1 MGLSPSLPVVALGC
15 LVLAVTLVDILTT
28 VLHPSTESLVA
39 GRVPQVLRYLAG
51 RIEPLLPRS
60 GRGRPLG
67 WILPLSITALL
78 ALWLTLLI
86 VGFGLLYLPEIA
98 DPNSFR
104 WSGSTLG
111 LGDAFYFSG
120 VCLTSIGFGDIVPRV
135 GWLRAA
141 AVAEG
146 LSGLLVLGVAV
157 TYVLSVYPVLPVARV
172 LASTLN
178 EETGGQVDAVP
189 MVRRYLAADS
199 TEALAARCRELA
211 TQVAMLAEAHT
222 THPVLFYAHPR
233 HVERSFLRVL
243 LVTQR
248 LVAVL
253 RYGLQAA
260 DYPTLARDPRV
271 AGLEETLIGALR
283 SMGASLHLD
292 LQGGSEV
299 HPDAIRDTLRR
310 EYAAL
315 MDRLAA
321 TGLRHATGIVPQD
334 RAAYVRFRMV
344 TDPYILAYWRNSGYR
359 GDDVWGDH
367 PPFRGTTAP
376 LPEDDDLDV

>member
-1 MGLSPSLPVVALGC
+1 MSVPQSVPVLALGC
-15 LVLAVTLVDILTT
+15 LVLAVTLVDILIT
-28 VLHPSTESLVA
+28 VLHPSTES
-39 GRVPQVLRYLAG
+39 PLAG
-51 RIEPLLPRS
+51 RLPQLLRLLAGLTQPLLPRA

-67 WILPLSITALL
+67 WILPLSITGLLGLWLALL
-78 ALWLTLLI
+78 IL
-86 VGFGLLYLPEIA
+86 GFGLLYLPEIG
-98 DPNSFR
+98 DPGSFR

-111 LGDAFYFSG
+111 PGDAFYFSG
-120 VCLTSIGFGDIVPRV
+120 VCLTSIGFGDIVPRS
-135 GWLRAA
+135 GWLRAT

-157 TYVLSVYPVLPVARV
+157 TYVLSVYPVLPIARV

-178 EETGGQVDAVP
+178 EETGGEVDAVP

-199 TEALAARCRELA
+199 AEALAARCRELA
-211 TQVAMLAEAHT
+211 TEIAMLTEAHT
-222 THPVLFYAHPR
+222 SHPVLFYAHPR

-253 RYGLQAA
+253 RYGLRVA

-271 AGLEETLIGALR
+271 AGLEETLIGVLR

-292 LQGGSEV
+292 VQGVTESSL
-299 HPDAIRDTLRR
+299 DAARERLRR
-310 EYAAL
+310 EYASL
-315 MDRLAA
+315 MERLDAA
-321 TGLRHATGIVPQD
+321 GLHQAAPIVPQD
-334 RAAYVRFRMV
+334 RAAFVRFRMV
-344 TDPYILAYWRNSGYR
+344 TDPYILAYWQNSGYR
-359 GDDVWGDH
+359 SDDVWGDH

-376 LPEDDDLDV
+376 LPEDDDLDI

>member
-1 MGLSPSLPVVALGC
+1 MSVPQSVPVLALGC
-15 LVLAVTLVDILTT
+15 LVLAVTLVDILIT
-28 VLHPSTESLVA
+28 VLHPSTES
-39 GRVPQVLRYLAG
+39 PLAG
-51 RIEPLLPRS
+51 RLPQLLRLLAGLTQPLLPRA

-67 WILPLSITALL
+67 WILPLSITGLLGLWLALL
-78 ALWLTLLI
+78 I
-86 VGFGLLYLPEIA
+86 FGFGLLYLPEIG
-98 DPNSFR
+98 DPSSFR

-111 LGDAFYFSG
+111 PGDAFYFSG
-120 VCLTSIGFGDIVPRV
+120 VCLTSIGFGDIVPRS
-135 GWLRAA
+135 GWLRAT

-157 TYVLSVYPVLPVARV
+157 TYVLSVYPVLPIARV

-178 EETGGQVDAVP
+178 EETGGEVDAVP

-199 TEALAARCRELA
+199 AEALAARCRELA
-211 TQVAMLAEAHT
+211 TEIAMLTEAHT
-222 THPVLFYAHPR
+222 SHPVLFYAHPR

-253 RYGLQAA
+253 RYGLRVA

-271 AGLEETLIGALR
+271 AGLEETLIGVLR

-292 LQGGSEV
+292 VQGVTESSL
-299 HPDAIRDTLRR
+299 DAARERLRR
-310 EYAAL
+310 EYASL
-315 MDRLAA
+315 MERLDAA
-321 TGLRHATGIVPQD
+321 GLHQAAPIVPQD
-334 RAAYVRFRMV
+334 RAAFVRFRMV
-344 TDPYILAYWRNSGYR
+344 TDPYILAYWQNSGYR
-359 GDDVWGDH
+359 SDDVWGDH

-376 LPEDDDLDV
+376 LPEDDDLDI